1 MAEILNAAPMVID
14 QGTRDMST
22 RVLPSSPL
30 EIPQHLPKFYIFAE
44 KGPMGPNY
52 MDLDQASLTQ
62 IYGDATF
69 DVNDKYHTHQTP
81 FLQAVASA
89 GNNCVV
95 HRLPGNNSK
104 DVANVTLYL
113 DVLRTQVPI
122 YQKNEDGSLRLDSEG
137 DPILQYDSNGNEMTM
152 SGFKLAWVMDQERC
166 DLGDYQPGQ
175 ASVRPGIQ
183 FDEQGYDYQ
192 SLQYPIFEFYAA
204 DPGEYGNKLAVKLYA
219 GQESDLTGFPSAILN
234 DGKMFP
240 MYFGLSKIT
249 NQITGKTSPILN
261 SFGAQSARFVPRPKG
276 VDPQS
281 GAIADLTKVLKDQY
295 IQLPPH
301 LASGLG
307 GVYVYENILEN
318 LLDDFYYRESNVSDP
333 YRDQVINNNEQN
345 FFAINF
351 LSFVNSNGSPYQT
364 LKLVDAEGSIRLT
377 KNTNIW
383 LGGASDGEMHAGVMN
398 EEVVKDMDCY
408 NNSLHE
414 YNDLVLHPESII
426 YDSGFSL
433 DAKKSIAKFI
443 ARRKDTFVVLSTFEQ
458 PYALPSVDL
467 QSYSSSV
474 EDVPTSGAP
483 QTLAEQYSVGVAL
496 KTMLELYPESATFGT
511 PVMRGLVVGGSG
523 ELINSLYTP
532 RVPVTYEV
540 AYKAARYM
548 GAKNGAWKN
557 GFSFDRAPLSVV
569 TQLKNIDVTWV
580 PASTRNTLWSVGVN
594 FVLNYKIRTQFFP
607 ALQTVY
613 ENDTSVLNSFFTAVA
628 ISYLNKVQHAAWRE
642 FSGSISLTNAQL
654 EEAVNT
660 FIANQVK
667 DKFDGKFVVVPDT
680 VVTELDE
687 IRGYSWTSNI
697 KIYAN
702 NMKTVMTAMVEA
714 YRMSDLAE

>member
-95 HRLPGNNSK
+95 HRLPGKNSK

-122 YQKNEDGSLRLDSEG
+122 YEKNQDGSLRLDGEG
-137 DPILQYDSNGNEMTM
+137 DPVLQYDSNGNEMTM
-152 SGFKLAWVMDQERC
+152 SGFKLAWVMDHQYY

-175 ASVRPGIQ
+175 ATVRPGIQ
-183 FDEQGYDYQ
+183 FDEQGYDSQ

-281 GAIADLTKVLKDQY
+281 GAIADLAKVLKDQY

-307 GVYVYENILEN
+307 GVYVYEDTLSN

-383 LGGASDGEMHAGVMN
+383 LGGARDGEMHAAVMN
-398 EEVVKDMDCY
+398 DAVVEDMDNY

-443 ARRKDTFVVLSTFEQ
+443 ARRKDTFVVLSTYEQ
-458 PYALPSVDL
+458 PYALPEVFL
-467 QSYSSSV
+467 QSFNSGNN
-474 EDVPTSGAP
+474 DVPTSGAP

-654 EEAVNT
+654 EDAVNT

>member
-14 QGTRDMST
+14 NGTRDLST
-22 RVLPSSPL
+22 RVVPSSPL
-30 EIPQHLPKFYIFAE
+30 EIPQHLPKFYIFSE

-52 MDLDQASLTQ
+52 MDLEKASLTQ

-69 DVNDKYHTHQTP
+69 DVNDVYYSHQTP

-89 GNNCVV
+89 GNNCVI
-95 HRLPGNNSK
+95 HRLPGQFAG
-104 DVANVTLYL
+104 DVANVTLFL
-113 DVLRTQVPI
+113 DVLRTQVPL
-122 YQKNEDGSLRLDSEG
+122 YRKNSDGSVRLDDDG
-137 DPILQYDSNGNEMTM
+137 APVPQYDNDGNPMTM
-152 SGFKLAWVMDQERC
+152 MGFKLAWVSDYQELE
-166 DLGDYQPGQ
+166 LGEYQPGTQ
-175 ASVRPGIQ
+175 TTRPGVQ
-183 FDEQGYDYQ
+183 FDNTNGYETQ
-192 SLQYPIFEFYAA
+192 SIQYPIFEFAA
-204 DPGEYGNKLAVKLYA
+204 TDFGEFGNKLAIKLYA
-219 GQESDLTGFPSAILN
+219 AQETDLNGFPSAILN

-240 MYFGLSKIT
+240 MYFGMSKVVDK
-249 NQITGKTSPILN
+249 NTGKTASVLN
-261 SFGAQSARFVPRPKG
+261 SFGAQFARFVPKKKG
-276 VDPQS
+276 IDPQS
-281 GAIADLTKVLKDQY
+281 GAISDLPKVLKDQY
-295 IQLPPH
+295 IQLPAE

-307 GVYVYENILEN
+307 TVHVYDGNLEN
-318 LLDDFYYRESNVSDP
+318 LLGEFYEREMTITDP
-333 YRDQVINNNEQN
+333 HRDQAINNSEENL
-345 FFAINF
+345 FAINF
-351 LSFVNSNGSPYQT
+351 LSFVNSNGSPYQS
-364 LKLVDAEGSIRLT
+364 LKLVDVEGSVRLT
-377 KNTNIW
+377 KNTNVW
-383 LGGASDGEMHAGVMN
+383 LSGADDGKMSTGLMN
-398 EEVVKDMDCY
+398 VLVAADMDNY
-408 NNSLHE
+408 NNALHE

-433 DAKKSIAKFI
+433 NTKKAIAKFI

-458 PYALPSVDL
+458 PYTDPELALH
-467 QSYSSSV
+467 SSMSDGAP
-474 EDVPTSGAP
+474 ESGPP

-496 KTMLELYPESATFGT
+496 KTMMELYPESSTFGT
-511 PVMRGLVVGGSG
+511 PVMRGMIVGGSG
-523 ELINSLYTP
+523 EIINSLYGP

-557 GFSFDRAPLSVV
+557 GFLFDRAPQSVV

-667 DKFDGKFVVVPDT
+667 DKFDGKFVVIPDT

-702 NMKTVMTAMVEA
+702 NMKTVMTAQVEA
-714 YRMSDLAE
+714 YRSSDLEQ